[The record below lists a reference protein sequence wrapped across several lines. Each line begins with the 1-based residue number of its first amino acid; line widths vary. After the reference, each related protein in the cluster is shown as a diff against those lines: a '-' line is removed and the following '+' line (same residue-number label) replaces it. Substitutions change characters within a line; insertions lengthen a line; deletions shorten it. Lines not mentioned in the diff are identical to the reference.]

1 MTVVNF
7 TAPPTVAQFML
18 DNSFVRLLLGPIG
31 SGKTTGMVME
41 CARRMTSEYPDAN
54 RVRKTRIAVVRNTSQ
69 QLRQTVLPEIEKWL
83 QPAFRYKVTDS
94 TLEFRFSLPDGTRV
108 ESDWMLIPLDTPR
121 DIQRLLSLNLSFA
134 WVSEFRE
141 IPVEII
147 QSILGRVGRFR
158 SLGLTQ
164 SAYFGLIAESNMP
177 DEDSEWYNKL
187 ELELPSTWKLFK
199 QPGGRDPN
207 AENISNL
214 RPHYYDDLVASNTE
228 DWVRIYVDA
237 LYGKSLSGQA
247 VFRASFRPDWHVT
260 YKDLRHQ
267 SALPLML
274 AQDFGRTP
282 ASLVTQVD
290 NRGRLLILREL
301 TSEDMGIIKFG
312 ETLLRP
318 LMARDFPGMP
328 QFMIADP
335 AGRQK
340 TQSGENSPFDDLK
353 RMGFNVYA
361 APSNDL
367 DARIRSVEQLLLR
380 QVDGGPALLIDGAHC
395 PQLVQAMKSLYRY
408 KRKLDK
414 TLDEKPEKN
423 HPWSDIADC
432 LQYAA
437 LGANGSYAAKVM
449 MDSRPRVRRPPPS
462 AAGWT

>member
-1 MTVVNF
+1 MTIVNF
-7 TAPPTVAQFML
+7 TAPPTVAAFML
-18 DNSFVRLLLGPIG
+18 DNSFLRALLGPIG

-41 CARRMTSEYPDAN
+41 CARRMVEENPDAN
-54 RVRKTRIAVVRNTSQ
+54 KVRKTRVAVVRNTSQ

-147 QSILGRVGRFR
+147 QAILGRVGRFR
-158 SLGLTQ
+158 SIGVLKSNFYGLMM
-164 SAYFGLIAESNMP
+164 ESNMP
-177 DEDSEWYNKL
+177 DEDSDWYNKL
-187 ELELPSTWKLFK
+187 ELELPPTWKVFK
-199 QPGGRDPN
+199 QPGGRDPG
-207 AENISNL
+207 AENLANL
-214 RPHYYDDLVASNTE
+214 RPGYYDDLVASNTE
-228 DWVRIYVDA
+228 DWVSVYVDSK
-237 LYGKSLSGQA
+237 YGKSLSGQA

-260 YKDLRHQ
+260 YKDLKHQ
-267 SALPLML
+267 SLIPLML

-290 NRGRLLILREL
+290 NRGRLLVLREL
-301 TSEDMGIIKFG
+301 TSMDMGIIKFG
-312 ETLLRP
+312 NSLLKP
-318 LMARDFPGMP
+318 LMINDFPGASS
-328 QFMIADP
+328 FMIGDP

-353 RMGFNVYA
+353 GMGFNIYA
-361 APSNDL
+361 APTNDL
-367 DARIRSVEQLLLR
+367 DSRLRAVEQLLLR
-380 QVDGGPALLIDGAHC
+380 QVDGGPALLIDGVHC
-395 PQLVQAMKSLYRY
+395 PQLVQAMKSMYRY
-408 KRKLDK
+408 KRKQSGE
-414 TLDEKPEKN
+414 LDEKPDKT

-437 LGANGSYAAKVM
+437 LGANGNYVAKVVS
-449 MDSRPRVRRPPPS
+449 DGRPRKRGPAVS